1 MDSRQQYPQQYPPQ
15 YYQQQGYAPAQEQ
28 QLPQS
33 RDAYQRPP
41 ARGGG
46 MRHAQPQPQQ
56 AQGQTQDE
64 DALANKRHG
73 RAELCTVFAVIC
85 AGLSVL
91 VGTVLPPLVYWIAYP
106 AGIALGAIGITWAR
120 PGSCYRWMSLA
131 SLVVCAVMMVGLAN
145 MAWLGSLFV

>member
-1 MDSRQQYPQQYPPQ
+1 MQDYDYDGYDPYG
-15 YYQQQGYAPAQEQ
+15 QQQI
-28 QLPQS
+28 PQS
-33 RDAYQRPP
+33 QDAYQRPS
-41 ARGGG
+41 ARGVG

-56 AQGQTQDE
+56 AQGQPQD
-64 DALANKRHG
+64 DAALANKRHG

-145 MAWLGSLFV
+145 MAWLGSLFA